1 MFSSNYPVR
10 QLIRVRDKIVLLY
23 AILLITVCFF
33 VSVCCIAAISIFI
46 LCLTY
51 TSRTISDL
59 SIYDNEEPKLL
70 KHWNTSVFSVR
81 NFTGKDENHINQ
93 TPQQTTI
100 TLSNKEQR
108 KLERERRR
116 EFNFTRIRNRK
127 EQDFK
132 PVTQGNSEV
141 EKQEHYLCA
150 NWNLGR
156 FGNLMF
162 IYASLYAIAKDK
174 GMTFVVDD
182 DADILK
188 VFTNLK
194 AKVITNASICQ
205 SAYWYAEIKPSL
217 FEKEVYDFPTHVN
230 IYHDS
235 YLQSYYYFSN
245 VQGEIREQF
254 TFPHFVIEETRDRIH
269 SAVNVLK
276 QRGQPVL
283 NSEIVGVHVRLGD
296 KNSSEV
302 REEGHLTA
310 SKDYIINAVNY
321 FRTHFKSPVFIVMM
335 EYITEDVNW
344 VKDAISGHNN
354 DVVFF
359 GNNSIVIDLCALT
372 LLNHTIITTGT
383 IGWWGAWLCNGTTVY
398 CKDFAKVGSEVW
410 AYYSRDR
417 RDYFPPRWIGL

>member
-1 MFSSNYPVR
+1 MLSSTCPVN

-23 AILLITVCFF
+23 LILLITVCFF
-33 VSVCCIAAISIFI
+33 VSVCCITAISIFI

-51 TSRTISDL
+51 TNHIISDL
-59 SIYDNEEPKLL
+59 NIYDQEEPKLL
-70 KHWNTSVFSVR
+70 KHWSKSVISVR
-81 NFTGKDENHINQ
+81 NVTGNDENQINQ
-93 TPQQTTI
+93 TQQTTVK
-100 TLSNKEQR
+100 LSIKEQR
-108 KLERERRR
+108 KLERKSRR
-116 EFNFTRIRNRK
+116 ELNVTRIRNEK

-132 PVTQGNSEV
+132 HVTQGNSEV
-141 EKQEHYLCA
+141 EKEKHYLCA

-162 IYASLYAIAKDK
+162 IYASLYAIAKHK
-174 GMTFVVDD
+174 GMTFVVND

-205 SAYWYAEIKPSL
+205 TAFWYAEIKPSL

-245 VQGEIREQF
+245 VEDEIREQF
-254 TFPHFVIEETRDRIH
+254 TFPDFVIEETRDRIR

-276 QRGQPVL
+276 QRGQPVIY
-283 NSEIVGVHVRLGD
+283 SEIVGVHVRLDD
-296 KNSSEV
+296 KNSSDA

-310 SKDYIINAVNY
+310 SKYYIRNALNY
-321 FRTHFKSPVFIVMM
+321 FKAHFKSPVFIVMM
-335 EYITEDVNW
+335 EYITKDVNW
-344 VKDAISGHNN
+344 VKDALSGHNN

-359 GNNSIVIDLCALT
+359 GNNSIEIDLCAIT

-383 IGWWGAWLCNGTTVY
+383 LGWWGAWLCNGTTVY

-410 AYYSRDR
+410 SYYSPDR